1 MCMARHIVRTNIE
14 LDADLL
20 AEASRLTG
28 IRVKRVLVQQG
39 LQALVDAKRR
49 RPLSAIR
56 GKIRFDPS
64 YDYKAARQRLR

>member
-28 IRVKRVLVQQG
+28 IRIKRVLVQQG

-64 YDYKAARQRLR
+64 YDHKAARQRQR

>member
-1 MCMARHIVRTNIE
+1 MCMGRHTIRTNIE
-14 LDADLL
+14 LDVDLL

-28 IRVKRVLVQQG
+28 VRVKRILVHEG

-64 YDYKAARQRLR
+64 YDHKAARARPR